1 MQKSSKQLHFNLFF
15 IAFCAFLGKMQY
27 NVNMNINI
35 GAIGYNYTHETDFKM
50 DRPGGPGAY
59 LFLLVKSEAIFYI
72 NSKRHQVKK
81 HSYVLLQP
89 NTPCMYKG
97 AKENYSDDW
106 FYFGLTDEDK
116 AELLEKGIQF
126 DTPVFLGSS
135 DELSSIIHQISYEH
149 FSADLYHEEIKVL
162 LTSVLFLKTAQLAR
176 SKTIHSPDVLATKN
190 EKLTFLRTRLFEEP
204 TFFSCVD
211 KMADFMGL
219 SRSGFQHLYS
229 HTFGV
234 SVMQDVISGRIEKAK
249 ALLSRTNLSVSEIA
263 QKCGYGSEFHFMR
276 QFKKETSLTPSEFRR
291 SSSWTQIEKS
301 R

>member
-1 MQKSSKQLHFNLFF
+1 MLYNLSM
-15 IAFCAFLGKMQY
+15 K
-27 NVNMNINI
+27 INI
-35 GAIGYNYTHETDFKM
+35 GAIGYNYTHEADFKM

-59 LFLLVKSEAIFYI
+59 LFLLVKSDAIFYI
-72 NSKRHQVKK
+72 NNKRHQVKK

-89 NTPCMYKG
+89 DTSCMYKG

-106 FYFGLTDEDK
+106 FYFGLTEEDK
-116 AELLEKGIQF
+116 AELLDRGIQF
-126 DTPVFLGSS
+126 DTPVFLGNS

-162 LTSVLFLKTAQLAR
+162 LTSELFLKTAQLAL
-176 SKTIHSPDVLATKN
+176 SKTIRSPDVLATKN
-190 EKLTFLRTRLFEEP
+190 EKLTFLRSRIFEEP
-204 TFFSCVD
+204 AFFSCVD
-211 KMADFMGL
+211 QMADFMGL

-229 HTFGV
+229 HTFGL
-234 SVMQDVISGRIEKAK
+234 SVMQDIIAGRIEKAK
-249 ALLSRTNLSVSEIA
+249 SLLARTNFSVSEIA

-276 QFKKETSLTPSEFRR
+276 QFKGHTGLTPTEFRR